1 MAVSQLLMRRSHARS
16 RVKSSKS
23 DMDPIKFQIR
33 SGNRPS
39 SSSSSTYTLT
49 KSNSK
54 HAKSNLLLTVA
65 SIATV
70 LGFLFVCY
78 SVLFSDGNR
87 RGSLRYSVVIDG
99 GSTGTR
105 IHVFGYRIEESGK
118 PVFEFRGAN
127 YASLKLHPGL
137 SAYADD
143 PDGASLSLTELVEF
157 AKGRVPKG
165 MWMDTEVR
173 LMATAGMRLLDSSVQ
188 EKILQVTRRV
198 LKSSGFLFRDE
209 WASVISGEFSKSTSL
224 SNAIVQY

>member
-1 MAVSQLLMRRSHARS
+1 MAVSKLLMRRSHARS
-16 RVKSSKS
+16 RVKSKS

-33 SGNRPS
+33 TGNRA

-49 KSNSK
+49 KSISK
-54 HAKSNLLLTVA
+54 TARSNLLLTVA

-78 SVLFSDGNR
+78 WIMFSEGNR

-105 IHVFGYRIEESGK
+105 IHVFGYRIESGK

-143 PDGASLSLTELVEF
+143 PDGASVSLMELVEF
-157 AKGRVPKG
+157 AKGRIPKG
-165 MWMDTEVR
+165 MWMETEVR
-173 LMATAGMRLLDSSVQ
+173 LMATAGMRLLELSVQ
-188 EKILQVTRRV
+188 EKILQVTRKV
-198 LKSSGFLFRDE
+198 LESSGFMFREE
-209 WASVISGEFSKSTSL
+209 WASIISGEL
-224 SNAIVQY
+224 DQ